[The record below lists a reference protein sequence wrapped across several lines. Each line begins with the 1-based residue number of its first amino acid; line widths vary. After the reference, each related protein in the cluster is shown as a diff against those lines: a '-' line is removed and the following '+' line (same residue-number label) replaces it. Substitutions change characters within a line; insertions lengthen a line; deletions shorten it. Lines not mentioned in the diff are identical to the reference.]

1 MRALAQLGCVVSL
14 LIYALSFIVDNRDD
28 GEELEGEK
36 DRVPAALGQPGTPPL
51 YYTHNQRV
59 RVVRRAASEGGTP
72 RRPRAQS
79 SPSTRREKR
88 AQAAGGPKL
97 LSGQSDGAIV
107 L

>member
-1 MRALAQLGCVVSL
+1 MRALAQLGCVLSL
-14 LIYALSFIVDNRDD
+14 LIYALSFVVDNRED
-28 GEELEGEK
+28 GEEPEGEK

-51 YYTHNQRV
+51 YYYHNQRV
-59 RVVRRAASEGGTP
+59 RVPRRAASEGGTP

-88 AQAAGGPKL
+88 QHSSRPKL